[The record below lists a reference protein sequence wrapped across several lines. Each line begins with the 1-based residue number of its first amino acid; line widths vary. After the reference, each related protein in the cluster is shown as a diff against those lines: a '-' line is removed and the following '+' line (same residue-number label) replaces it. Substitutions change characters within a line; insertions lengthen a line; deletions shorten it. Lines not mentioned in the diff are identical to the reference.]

1 MNLPVPEELISAY
14 FDGEVTPEE
23 RSQVEHWLET
33 SPEFRQQLDDTSKL
47 SALLH
52 SFPREVAPPELA
64 SHVQKH
70 VLNAV
75 IESPPKVSAPSR
87 SFRREWT
94 AFGVGILA
102 TMASLLMFVRL
113 NPQPRMVRYGM
124 ETVSLGEKTSLI
136 RSKSLAETA
145 PTEVNLAD
153 SDAVQLRSYQDE
165 PSKQE
170 NWNVVDSPEAKELSS
185 AKDAAPVKLSMA
197 SNSNDFNFNAFQ
209 NQVQEDFLLN
219 LNNGDVI
226 VPKVADPDNTVA
238 VVGFIVVDM
247 IRDSSDLKLVLQKRA
262 VTELDHTEGLNRRNM
277 EQNNKRDSA
286 SKENSDKATGN
297 DDLQVFFVRAPGD
310 QLAGAID
317 EFRKNHPDLN
327 WVPQMP
333 IELPST
339 SVANQKNGVENQ
351 SSVQAGLNGKLNESQ
366 DDSKAVSA
374 EAELAFGVYL
384 ARNSS
389 LGFSPDADNDAKT
402 TAAADNEVTQK
413 SKQPPAPRLK
423 KEDLKVSGVQTTPSL
438 SNENSNDNNAGFRTG
453 GQAYFRVTAQNQQ
466 AFVAQNSIANNSI
479 TNSATPLSNGYGG
492 GLFGQNKSL
501 NFVSKGE
508 NRNSRPVKMLI
519 VLKAEQPPAQPSH

>member
-1 MNLPVPEELISAY
+1 M
-14 FDGEVTPEE
+14 
-23 RSQVEHWLET
+23 
-33 SPEFRQQLDDTSKL
+33 
-47 SALLH
+47 
-52 SFPREVAPPELA
+52 
-64 SHVQKH
+64 
-70 VLNAV
+70 
-75 IESPPKVSAPSR
+75 
-87 SFRREWT
+87 
-94 AFGVGILA
+94 
-102 TMASLLMFVRL
+102 
-113 NPQPRMVRYGM
+113 
-124 ETVSLGEKTSLI
+124 
-136 RSKSLAETA
+136 
-145 PTEVNLAD
+145 
-153 SDAVQLRSYQDE
+153 
-165 PSKQE
+165 
-170 NWNVVDSPEAKELSS
+170 
-185 AKDAAPVKLSMA
+185 
-197 SNSNDFNFNAFQ
+197 
-209 NQVQEDFLLN
+209 N